1 VTALSHRL
9 ARAGHL
15 CRSAAV
21 SATTVISPLS
31 AAIPRPGP
39 DRWIV
44 ISRAWELGF
53 DEADRAGEIFPSK
66 TPAIVKAQASHL
78 K

>member
-1 VTALSHRL
+1 L
-9 ARAGHL
+9 
-15 CRSAAV
+15 
-21 SATTVISPLS
+21 
-31 AAIPRPGP
+31 
-39 DRWIV
+39 
-44 ISRAWELGF
+44 RAWELGF